1 MSGTFGHDT
10 PSIPF
15 WEQEARRY
23 AGHVHEERAAYHAG
37 RLGTADRL
45 LDRAELPAGARVVDF
60 GCGDGVYSR
69 ALAARGFTVLG
80 LDPAAAMID
89 LARENDQ
96 GGSVEFRVGGAADLA
111 AAGPFDA
118 VVSLNVLAY
127 LTDEEMARFWAGLEA
142 GLAPGG
148 VLLVSHSNSRFDE
161 FSPRRPDVPNYNV
174 RADPDTYAGELAAH
188 GLEQVAQAY
197 FNFHPRPP
205 AELGPGDAGRILD
218 PDEIVALPLEQ
229 QQRQCST
236 LFALARRR

>member
-1 MSGTFGHDT
+1 VTD
-10 PSIPF
+10 
-15 WEQEARRY
+15 WEHEARRY
-23 AGHVHEERAAYHAG
+23 AGQVHGDRAAYHSG

-45 LDRAELPAGARVVDF
+45 LDLAELPAGARVVDF

-69 ALAARGFTVLG
+69 SLAARGFSVLG
-80 LDPAAAMID
+80 LDPVATMIE
-89 LARENDQ
+89 LAREQDGTIDFQ
-96 GGSVEFRVGGAADLA
+96 VGGAADLA
-111 AAGPFDA
+111 GARPFDA

-127 LTDEEMARFWAGLEA
+127 LTDAEMAQFWAGLEA

-161 FSPRRPDVPNYNV
+161 FSPGGVPDYNV
-174 RADPDTYAGELAAH
+174 RADPDTYEVELAAH

-218 PDEIVALPLEQ
+218 PEQIAAMPLEE

-236 LFALARRR
+236 LFALARRRAPRQATR

>member
-1 MSGTFGHDT
+1 MTD
-10 PSIPF
+10 

-23 AGHVHEERAAYHAG
+23 AGQVHGERAAYHSG
-37 RLGTADRL
+37 RLATADRL
-45 LDRAELPAGARVVDF
+45 LDRAGLPAGARVVDF

-69 ALAARGFTVLG
+69 SLAARGFSVLG
-80 LDPAAAMID
+80 LDPVATMIE
-89 LARENDQ
+89 LAREGD
-96 GGSVEFRVGGAADLA
+96 GTVEFRVGGAAHLA
-111 AAGPFDA
+111 AVGPFDA

-127 LTDEEMARFWAGLEA
+127 LTDEEMAQFWAGLEV

-161 FSPRRPDVPNYNV
+161 FSPRGVPDYNV

-205 AELGPGDAGRILD
+205 AELGEGDTGRVFD
-218 PDEIVALPLEQ
+218 PETIAAMPLEQ

-236 LFALARRR
+236 LFALARRRVRRRASR